1 MPTPTEGGGEHQPRQ
16 MEKFPSPPSRI
27 LEYCRQGADC
37 YVVSAWTQKLGASFR
52 EYLWENFFLFN
63 RVWLLFMDQEEFL
76 FAQKKLKSCAHVSC
90 CWDTHAFM
98 NRMCDD
104 GLGLT
109 FVSRSDL
116 TLESASS
123 RVRLSYREKE
133 RFPPNCYIIYIFYS
147 FIPIP
152 PSSPTWKIQFF
163 H

>member
-1 MPTPTEGGGEHQPRQ
+1 MFADSFSCHLFKVFFYHFGTVNIFLWYTLI
-16 MEKFPSPPSRI
+16 KLITVSFPF
-27 LEYCRQGADC
+27 
-37 YVVSAWTQKLGASFR
+37 YVKLVI
-52 EYLWENFFLFN
+52 FFLFN